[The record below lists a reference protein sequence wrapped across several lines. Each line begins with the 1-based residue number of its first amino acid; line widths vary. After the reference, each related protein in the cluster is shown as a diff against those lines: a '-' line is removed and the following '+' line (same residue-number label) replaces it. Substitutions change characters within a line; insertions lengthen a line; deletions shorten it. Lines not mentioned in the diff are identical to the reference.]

1 MDTDEEDDLDDCLQ
15 ALNGGSSRRQLWV
28 KAVRKITSQRLL
40 AVPPP
45 PATPPPAVAAGD
57 VRLTPLRRDCS
68 EPGGDSPA
76 AGDAAVA
83 VEATSPAGDGDPEDP
98 LAATTLPAAGGGSGG
113 EEAAP
118 TASGAV
124 FKRGMVYRGIY
135 CPSLTNSFR
144 ESHLELAYQRYSHR
158 QRQRSL
164 IVVNLVD
171 LLLKAVLGG
180 GWAVHTGAG
189 TVPQAQSIAWT
200 ACSASANVA
209 VCALGWWRCFANNYL
224 HWAAI
229 CTWLLLNAQG
239 FVGDG
244 IGFPYQEYLVWYV
257 LFIVFVTYAML
268 PLPLRWCM
276 ILGCATAA
284 IHIITS
290 AFKYA
295 APSKQVV
302 DLHSVL
308 LQLCTNA
315 MLYVAVNFA
324 GMYTKYLTDRG
335 QRKAFL
341 ETHRSMETRC
351 RTQKENDR
359 QEKLLLSV
367 LPDFVAKEMI
377 RDISKEEE
385 KGSFVPN
392 QFHKIYIHR
401 YEDVSILFADIKGFT
416 ALASQCSAQELVRVL
431 NDLFARFDKL
441 ATTHCLRIK
450 LLGDCYY
457 CVSGLPK
464 ARADHAHCCVEM
476 GLHMIKAI
484 QHVRQRTQVD
494 LNMRIGIHSGSVL
507 CGVLGLRKWQFDVWS
522 YDVTLANHMES
533 GGIPGRVHISKATL
547 DCLNNAYEV
556 EPGYGE
562 TRDNY
567 LKEQGVETFLIKQ
580 VEPLRPRK
588 RVYQGRYSRPRLW
601 SEDEK
606 AGTMVTVISN
616 NNNNSSVI
624 TTAHN
629 NQSSIDDET
638 TTDWQP
644 EIPFGNLDYSNGA
657 MGDPF
662 QNDDT
667 DDDDD
672 EAGHK
677 SPPPDIHH
685 LTMAEQVDE
694 IIDHSI
700 EIESNKRMRDANVNA
715 WTLHFKDNSME
726 KKFCQLREDMFKSNM
741 LCCFIIWIFVVIC
754 QAIILPSSVVLIMTL
769 SVTTF
774 LLTCALVLVMAE
786 EFQQLPVVLQT
797 MSSVLVHHRNRR
809 TAFICGVVALMA
821 VTASVSLV
829 CCPTQETE
837 TEYLLGNESA
847 PVAMVNKVVSS
858 MAMEFATHEYTSSS
872 TGRPAVNESR
882 NSTHTAD
889 SNARIKM
896 LNTVTTHK
904 PLARRRRQLQNFTQN
919 NTTDQL
925 SPRENF
931 SHVIKGKNR
940 SSDLS
945 VNMNYV
951 HKKNKT
957 NVELSRVAGNAS
969 VRTFSNTDDSMH
981 KEMFSNSQDW
991 GDKSV
996 VQQLNKIRTQDNT
1009 STSSNGF
1016 SFLKNL
1022 SLSLSERYRRLAEDL
1037 ISSDTV
1043 KTFHNM
1049 TVNKL
1054 LPHDNSEAEKCIHPE
1069 YIVFTWVLCLMALAT
1084 SLKLYYLVK
1093 TALAFTMVTVFYVLI
1108 LVAYPE
1114 VFFIEP
1120 EEESTLPLYTQMLVL
1135 LTVFLIMVIYHAR
1148 LVEVTSRLDFLWK
1161 QQAERELADMME
1173 TRQNNTQLLKNI
1185 LPDHVAKHFLSED
1198 RRTEELYS
1206 QSRDKV
1212 GVMFASIPNFTE
1224 FYSEDIN
1231 KGMECIR
1238 LLNEI
1243 IADFDELLDEPRFK
1257 SIEKVKTVASTYMAA
1272 SGLNPTHKPDE
1283 DELEHLCALVD
1294 FALAMK
1300 QRLDDVNKHS
1310 FNNFHLRVGI
1320 SCGPLVGGVIGARKP
1335 VFDIWGNTVNE
1346 ASRMDSTGTMGQI
1359 QAPKETAMILEARGY
1374 QVQLRGTIAVKGK
1387 GDMETYYVLG
1397 RRTSRSATFTRQ
1409 PSQYNSL
1416 AAVVY
1421 GMVQAR
1427 RRQTIRKGNTSSSTA
1442 VGRAR
1447 SQQQKKD
1454 GNNIAGGG
1462 IVNRFNNYSSV
1473 RLSGRPTSNSAHRSM
1488 GRGSVRQLSVDPNAM
1503 RNNSGI
1509 LWSLQQHQQHSS
1521 APQTPLV
1528 SEHNPAQQKPAVP
1541 CVEPKLVTNGT
1552 KDPPTIPR

>member
-1 MDTDEEDDLDDCLQ
+1 M
-15 ALNGGSSRRQLWV
+15 
-28 KAVRKITSQRLL
+28 
-40 AVPPP
+40 
-45 PATPPPAVAAGD
+45 
-57 VRLTPLRRDCS
+57 
-68 EPGGDSPA
+68 
-76 AGDAAVA
+76 
-83 VEATSPAGDGDPEDP
+83 
-98 LAATTLPAAGGGSGG
+98 
-113 EEAAP
+113 
-118 TASGAV
+118 
-124 FKRGMVYRGIY
+124 
-135 CPSLTNSFR
+135 
-144 ESHLELAYQRYSHR
+144 
-158 QRQRSL
+158 
-164 IVVNLVD
+164 
-171 LLLKAVLGG
+171 
-180 GWAVHTGAG
+180 
-189 TVPQAQSIAWT
+189 
-200 ACSASANVA
+200 
-209 VCALGWWRCFANNYL
+209 
-224 HWAAI
+224 
-229 CTWLLLNAQG
+229 
-239 FVGDG
+239 
-244 IGFPYQEYLVWYV
+244 
-257 LFIVFVTYAML
+257 
-268 PLPLRWCM
+268 
-276 ILGCATAA
+276 
-284 IHIITS
+284 
-290 AFKYA
+290 
-295 APSKQVV
+295 
-302 DLHSVL
+302 
-308 LQLCTNA
+308 
-315 MLYVAVNFA
+315 
-324 GMYTKYLTDRG
+324 
-335 QRKAFL
+335 
-341 ETHRSMETRC
+341 
-351 RTQKENDR
+351 
-359 QEKLLLSV
+359 
-367 LPDFVAKEMI
+367 
-377 RDISKEEE
+377 
-385 KGSFVPN
+385 PN

-441 ATTHCLRIK
+441 ATETHCLRIK

-464 ARADHAHCCVEM
+464 ARSDHAHCCVEM

-644 EIPFGNLDYSNGA
+644 EIPFGNLDYSNGV

-662 QNDDT
+662 QNDET

-715 WTLHFKDNSME
+715 WTLHFKDSTME

-829 CCPTQETE
+829 CCPTQEAE
-837 TEYLLGNESA
+837 TEYYQGNDSSA
-847 PVAMVNKVVSS
+847 PMAVVNQVVSS
-858 MAMEFATHEYTSSS
+858 VAMEIATHELTSNS
-872 TGRPAVNESR
+872 TGRPPVNESR
-882 NSTHTAD
+882 NSTLSTD
-889 SNARIKM
+889 SSTRIKM
-896 LNTVTTHK
+896 LNDVTTPK
-904 PLARRRRQLQNFTQN
+904 PQVRRRRQLQNLTQN
-919 NTTDQL
+919 STTGHL
-925 SPRENF
+925 SSKQNF
-931 SHVIKGKNR
+931 SLIIRGKNK

-945 VNMNYV
+945 DNVNYLHN
-951 HKKNKT
+951 KNKT
-957 NVELSRVAGNAS
+957 YVEPSRVAENES
-969 VRTFSNTDDSMH
+969 VRTFSSNDNSMH
-981 KEMFSNSQDW
+981 KEMFSNSRDW
-991 GDKSV
+991 GSKQLSKTET
-996 VQQLNKIRTQDNT
+996 QQNS
-1009 STSSNGF
+1009 STSINGV

-1022 SLSLSERYRRLAEDL
+1022 SLSLSEQYRRLTEDL
-1037 ISSDTV
+1037 IYSDKV
-1043 KTFHNM
+1043 KTFRNM
-1049 TVNKL
+1049 TINKQL
-1054 LPHDNSEAEKCIHPE
+1054 QQDTSEAEKCVHPE

-1135 LTVFLIMVIYHAR
+1135 LSVFLIMVIYHAR

-1257 SIEKVKTVASTYMAA
+1257 CIEKVKTVASTYMAA

-1387 GDMETYYVLG
+1387 GDMETYYILG

-1427 RRQTIRKGNTSSSTA
+1427 RRQTIRKGNTSSNTA

-1454 GNNIAGGG
+1454 VNNIGGGG

-1509 LWSLQQHQQHSS
+1509 LWSLQQQQHSS

-1528 SEHNPAQQKPAVP
+1528 SEHNPTQQKPTFP
-1541 CVEPKLVTNGT
+1541 SVEPKLVTNGT
-1552 KDPPTIPR
+1552 KDPPSIPR